1 MDADPRSV
9 FAKQPET
16 IPLYEALESRILTE
30 LPHTNIRVAKT
41 QVTFANRY
49 GFAFASLPVR
59 RMKGWPEE
67 MILVTFGLEREEKH
81 PRIAVATEPYPNR
94 WTHHVVVSRV
104 DEIDDELMEWIR
116 EAEAFAAI
124 K

>member
-9 FAKQPET
+9 FAKQPEM
-16 IPLYEALESRILTE
+16 IPLYEALEARILEE

-59 RMKGWPEE
+59 RMRGWPKE
-67 MILVTFGLEREEKH
+67 MILVSFGLDHEDTD
-81 PRIAVATEPYPNR
+81 PRIAVASEPYPRR
-94 WTHHVVVSRV
+94 WTHHVVLT
-104 DEIDDELMEWIR
+104 DESGIDEQLMAWIR
-116 EAEAFAAI
+116 EAEAYAAS